1 MTAFQPELPELP
13 AVRVC
18 RDRFAVQSKNRRVE
32 RIGNADS
39 QRLDKGFFQRP
50 EPEKGFVRHGAFQHK
65 PGFIRRKRAVQHAG
79 PQRTDGFAVHPQD
92 GIRDAARRQSTAVA
106 EVKTDLR
113 VRRKIGLSMRI
124 PCDIG

>member
-18 RDRFAVQSKNRRVE
+18 RDRFAVQGKNRRVE

-92 GIRDAARRQSTAVA
+92 ASEMPHAASPRQW
-106 EVKTDLR
+106 LR
-113 VRRKIGLSMRI
+113 LKQISG
-124 PCDIG
+124 CAGK

>member
-18 RDRFAVQSKNRRVE
+18 RDRFAVQGKNRRVE

-79 PQRTDGFAVHPQD
+79 PQRSDKFAVHPQD

-106 EVKTDLR
+106 EVETDLR